1 MSEVGRILDQMDRA
15 FSGDAWHGPPLMR
28 LLDGLSAEDASK
40 HVVHGAHSIWELV
53 HHIGAWNSI
62 VQHRL
67 QGETVEVSTERD
79 WPPVWEV
86 SEPSWKRALENLSE
100 SRLRLRHVAATL
112 RDDQLDEKVGATSV
126 SRYEILHGVIQHD
139 LYHAGQIAV
148 LKKALGLTAA

>member
-1 MSEVGRILDQMDRA
+1 MTEIHRILDQMDRA

-28 LLDGLSAEDASK
+28 LLDGVSAEDASK
-40 HVVHGAHSIWELV
+40 HIVPGAHSMWELV

-67 QGETVEVSTERD
+67 QGEKVDVTTERD

-86 SEPSWKRALENLSE
+86 SEPAWKRALENLAESR
-100 SRLRLRHVAATL
+100 SRLRQVAADV
-112 RDDQLDEKVGATSV
+112 RDDQLDEKVGATTV
-126 SRYEILHGVIQHD
+126 TRYQILHGVIQHD

-148 LKKALGLTAA
+148 LKKALGLTAG